1 VTRRRV
7 VVTGVGA
14 VTPFGV
20 GAEAAVEG
28 AYAGR
33 SAIGPIRSFDAS
45 GFPTTFAAEA
55 PEVDP
60 APWLTGAHAQ
70 LAGLVDRKGA
80 WALAAASEALGS
92 AGLPP
97 GAGDPERFGV
107 SVGTEA
113 GRPDLERVAADYL
126 RLAGGE
132 DPRAA
137 FEALDPL
144 EVLANAPNVVAGLL
158 AAVHDARGPNLT
170 VSTACTS
177 SAQSI
182 GEALLRIREGEADVM
197 LAGGTDALTDPFM
210 LTGFSLLGALS
221 ERNDDP
227 ATASRPFDRDRD
239 GFVLGDGAGFLVV
252 EALGH
257 ARARGAAPLAELAGF
272 GTSLSAYR
280 ITDSPPDGSGA
291 YEAMLLAL
299 EDAGLTPADVDYV
312 NAHGTS
318 TPMNDP
324 SETRAVRRLFGDD
337 PPPVSSTKS
346 VLGHLVAACGAVE
359 AIVCVAALHR
369 GLLPPTANF
378 HTPDP
383 DCPLDCVPHEPRPAD
398 VRVAISNSF
407 GFGGSNGTLVL
418 RRWEA

>member
-1 VTRRRV
+1 MRPRV

-20 GAEAAVEG
+20 GAQAAIDG
-28 AYAGR
+28 AFAGR
-33 SAIGPIRSFDAS
+33 SAIGPIRRFDAS
-45 GFPTTFAAEA
+45 GFPTRFGAEA

-60 APWLTGAHAQ
+60 APYLPADRDH
-70 LAGLVDRKGA
+70 LRPLVDRKGA
-80 WALAAASEALGS
+80 WALAAATEAMEQ
-92 AGLPP
+92 AGLGK
-97 GAGDPERFGV
+97 GAGAPERFGV

-113 GRPDLERVAADYL
+113 GRPDLAGVAADYA
-126 RLAGGE
+126 RLASG
-132 DPRAA
+132 A
-137 FEALDPL
+137 DPL
-144 EVLANAPNVVAGLL
+144 ALYESVDPLGLVGNAPNLVASLV

-170 VSTACTS
+170 ISTACTS

-182 GEALLRIREGEADVM
+182 GEALLRLRAGDADVM
-197 LAGGTDALTDPFM
+197 LAGGTDALIDPFM
-210 LTGFSLLGALS
+210 LTGFSLLGAIS

-227 ATASRPFDRDRD
+227 ATASRPFDKDRD
-239 GFVLGDGAGFLVV
+239 GFVLADGAGFLVL
-252 EALGH
+252 ELEERAL
-257 ARARGAAPLAELAGF
+257 ARGAAPLAELLGYGA
-272 GTSLSAYR
+272 SLSAYR

-291 YEAMLLAL
+291 LEAMQAALA
-299 EDAGLTPADVDYV
+299 DAGIRPDDVDYV

-324 SETRAVRRLFGDD
+324 SESRALLRLFGDP

-346 VLGHLVAACGAVE
+346 VWGHLVAACGAVE
-359 AIVCVAALHR
+359 ALACIGALRR
-369 GLLPPTANF
+369 GELPPTANF

-383 DCPLDCVPHEPRPAD
+383 DCPVDCVPNEARPAD
-398 VRVAISNSF
+398 ARIAISNSF